1 MEAVTGPAPA
11 ARARRDPVRRRTTH
25 ALVMDEL
32 RGMILSGEL
41 KPGERLRIDDLAGAL
56 GVSPMPVREA
66 LHQLAAEGTT
76 TLDPFR
82 GFSIAVLSAAEA
94 VDIYSTRA
102 VLEALAARIAVP
114 LLETGGLGRLR
125 EALDRQA
132 GAAAAGDSV
141 AFIHWDLAFHRELY
155 TASRRPVLTRQVLS
169 LINSSVRYSRV
180 TLPLPGGMDA
190 ALAAHRAILEAC
202 ARGDAAGA
210 AESTRLHTEQAA
222 GRVIRLLEGGEV
234 APRAPPA

>member
-1 MEAVTGPAPA
+1 
-11 ARARRDPVRRRTTH
+11 VRRRTTH

-41 KPGERLRIDDLAGAL
+41 KPGDRLRIDDLAGAL

-82 GFSIAVLSAAEA
+82 GFSIAGLSAAEA

-102 VLEALAARIAVP
+102 VLEALAAGIAVP
-114 LLETGGLGRLR
+114 LLEQATLARLR
-125 EALDRQA
+125 EAVDRQA
-132 GAAAAGDSV
+132 AAAEGADSV
-141 AFIHWDLAFHRELY
+141 AFIHWDLAFHCELY
-155 TASRRPVLTRQVLS
+155 SATRRPVLTRQVLG
-169 LINSSVRYSRV
+169 LINSSVRYSRIS
-180 TLPLPGGMDA
+180 LPLPGGMEA

-202 ARGDAAGA
+202 ERGDAAGA
-210 AESTRLHTEQAA
+210 AERTRGHTEQAA
-222 GRVIRLLEGGEV
+222 GRVIRLLEARE
-234 APRAPPA
+234 RAQRPPA

>member
-11 ARARRDPVRRRTTH
+11 ARARRDSVRRRTTH

-41 KPGERLRIDDLAGAL
+41 EPGVRLRIDDLAAAL

-82 GFSIAVLSAAEA
+82 GFSIAELSAAEA

-114 LLETGGLGRLR
+114 RLEPETLARLR

-132 GAAAAGDSV
+132 GAAAAADSV

-155 TASRRPVLTRQVLS
+155 TASRRPVLTRQVLG

-190 ALAAHRAILEAC
+190 ALAAHGAILEAC
-202 ARGDAAGA
+202 ARGDAAAA
-210 AESTRLHTEQAA
+210 AERTREHTERAA
-222 GRVIRLLEGGEV
+222 GRVIGLLEARE
-234 APRAPPA
+234 RERDI